1 MNVNTDDIVIV
12 HFQIRAK
19 RFYGFLFCLFA
30 ICCYATPV
38 KCITIFMMNIKS
50 VFCFCLLFVGNLH
63 SSRPMHVRYFYS
75 AFGSICHYQFYFP
88 IHYAW
93 DNLHIN
99 CWNKKQ
105 FNMRLTAAENLLI
118 KLNRRLG
125 QWVLW
130 PLILRYLAS
139 SLSQT
144 FTHGIHNK
152 SIRNRIYI
160 AIFFFS
166 FLACF
171 DDSIYDLRWQTIYSP
186 IWFNLSMC
194 KTWKTRT
201 KEHTHCC
208 SFSRCS
214 QS

>member
-1 MNVNTDDIVIV
+1 
-12 HFQIRAK
+12 
-19 RFYGFLFCLFA
+19 
-30 ICCYATPV
+30 
-38 KCITIFMMNIKS
+38 MMNIKS

-160 AIFFFS
+160 AIFFFHFS
-166 FLACF
+166 RVSMIQFM
-171 DDSIYDLRWQTIYSP
+171 IYDDKQFTARSDLICRCVKPGKRGQKSTHIVAHSLGVLNLKTVIYNADSTHLL
-186 IWFNLSMC
+186 FVRSYRNA
-194 KTWKTRT
+194 TRYIMS
-201 KEHTHCC
+201 
-208 SFSRCS
+208 SF
-214 QS
+214 